1 MKGEISMIYELRHF
15 NTPILKFS
23 ADEESSEPNVKI
35 KWVTKNTSL
44 LPLDLELNED
54 GLFKWLKHRTIPS
67 NRAYVRTLLSKCGL
81 NLNRP
86 LNIIK
91 VSKGLSLND
100 CYWIVEEG
108 FEGQFEDFNL
118 YDNHLSRVLA
128 SIAFTGYGSS
138 IRSSLASS
146 PEFTTNGMLPKCW
159 RRIKGKIYLYKGGT
173 TGASNTGMEP
183 YSEFYAHQVAQAMEI
198 DSVPYNICKWKGEL
212 CSYCELFTSKDYSFV
227 PVGKIVKTGG
237 MTAVRE
243 FYEKLGKKYV
253 KALDDMIVLDAL
265 ICNTDRHYGNFGF
278 LVNNK
283 TNKIVAPAPLF
294 DHGNSLYNFAGRDD
308 LESYEA
314 FSQYADTLLPC
325 VYDDFI
331 SEAKKVLTK
340 EHKEHLRKLL
350 QFKFMK
356 HSRYNLPDQRLK
368 YLEKRIRERAQM
380 LLQ

>member
-1 MKGEISMIYELRHF
+1 MIYELRHF

-35 KWVTKNTSL
+35 KWITKNTSL
-44 LPLDLELNED
+44 LPLDLELNDE

-183 YSEFYAHQVAQAMEI
+183 YSEFYAHQVAEAMEI

-227 PVGKIVKTGG
+227 PVGKIVTTGG

-294 DHGNSLYNFAGRDD
+294 DHGNSLYNFVGRDD
-308 LESYEA
+308 LESYDA

-331 SEAKKVLTK
+331 LEAKKVLTK
-340 EHKEHLRKLL
+340 KHKEHLRKLL
-350 QFKFMK
+350 QFKFKK
-356 HSRYNLPDQRLK
+356 HSMYNLPNQRLK
-368 YLEKRIRERAQM
+368 YLEKRIRESAQM

>member
-1 MKGEISMIYELRHF
+1 MIYELRHF

-23 ADEESSEPNVKI
+23 ADEESSEPNVEI

-108 FEGQFEDFNL
+108 FEGKFEDFNL

-128 SIAFTGYGSS
+128 GIAFTGYGSS
-138 IRSSLASS
+138 ISSSLASS

-159 RRIKGKIYLYKGGT
+159 RRIKGKIYLYKSGT

-212 CSYCELFTSKDYSFV
+212 CSYCEIFTSKDYSFV

-243 FYEKLGKKYV
+243 FYENLGKEYV

-308 LESYEA
+308 LESYDA

-325 VYDDFI
+325 VYNDFI
-331 SEAKKVLTK
+331 LEAKKVLTK

-350 QFKFMK
+350 QFKFKK

-368 YLEKRIRERAQM
+368 YLEKRIHERVQM